1 MASDAEDAAKVA
13 SLVHEAKRKYEMASD
28 VFKAARQG
36 SVDAQVG

>member
-1 MASDAEDAAKVA
+1 MASDTEDATKVA
-13 SLVHEAKRKYEMASD
+13 RLIQEAKRNYEEASD